1 MDTVEHHNFT
11 RFPYRPDIRENGD
24 INNGGFDL
32 VQSPDKINDI
42 HEIVEYPWLRDFM
55 IKVNTKDGLFMTFGC
70 AIGYEDDL
78 LYGYVDFS
86 LRPEVSREL
95 KSNLMNLD
103 AQFLGFVSDSIPG
116 EANRQ
121 QAIQYLQKVFLW
133 LSSPLEIYGESY
145 SKVNLTFRERQQEG
159 LEWAF
164 DYLTYF
170 LIKRYPECMANLMP

>member
-1 MDTVEHHNFT
+1 MEHVERDNFT
-11 RFPYRPDIRENGD
+11 RFPYRYQVRDNGD

-32 VQSPDKINDI
+32 IKNPEKINDI
-42 HEIVEYPWLRDFM
+42 HEINDYPWLKDF
-55 IKVNTKDGLFMTFGC
+55 IAKTNSQNGLFMTFGC
-70 AIGYEDDL
+70 TAGYKDDI

-86 LRPEVSREL
+86 LRPNISKEL
-95 KSNLMNLD
+95 KSGLINLD
-103 AQFLGFVSDSIPG
+103 VQFIEFVSDSIPE
-116 EANRQ
+116 EAVRL

-159 LEWAF
+159 LAWAF

-170 LIKRYPECMANLMP
+170 LNEFYPKHHKK